1 MSAMSL
7 AKSLVFRVLVPI
19 LVSLAAVFPG
29 WALDVGGR
37 PSLQGRTLSG
47 QALAL
52 TALRGK
58 VVLVVF
64 WSTECAVCRDKMP
77 ELRANA
83 KGWSSSPFELVTVSV
98 DRHQKDALAYDQLVV
113 KTIPM
118 TRPALTLWSGD
129 TGYRDTFGQPGRL
142 PTSYLLDKEGH
153 LVEKYEGRIPAEAWD
168 RIAELL

>member
-7 AKSLVFRVLVPI
+7 AKTLVIRALVPI
-19 LVSLAAVFPG
+19 LVSLTAVFPG
-29 WALDVGGR
+29 WALEIGGL
-37 PSLQGRTLSG
+37 PTLQGRTMSG

-83 KGWSSSPFELVTVSV
+83 KGWSSSPFELVTVSL
-98 DRHQKDALAYDQLVV
+98 DRRQKDALAYDQLVV
-113 KTIPM
+113 ETTPM
-118 TRPALTLWSGD
+118 ARPALTLWSGD
-129 TGYRDTFGQPGRL
+129 STYRDTFGKPGRL
-142 PTSYLLDKEGH
+142 PTSYLLGKDGRV
-153 LVEKYEGRIPAEAWD
+153 VEKYEGRIPAQAWD

>member
-7 AKSLVFRVLVPI
+7 AVSLVFRALVPI
-19 LVSLAAVFPG
+19 LVSLTAVFQC
-29 WALDVGGR
+29 WALDVGSLA
-37 PSLQGRTLSG
+37 SLQGRTMSG

-98 DRHQKDALAYDQLVV
+98 DRRQKDAQAYDRLVV
-113 KTIPM
+113 ETTPM
-118 TRPALTLWSGD
+118 ARPALTLWSGD
-129 TGYRDTFGQPGRL
+129 STYRDTFGKPGRL
-142 PTSYLLDKEGH
+142 PTSYLLDKDGH
-153 LVEKYEGRIPAEAWD
+153 VVEKYEGRIPAQAWD